1 MQVIQIA
8 TFKVKEGMLEEAIE
22 ALKEIVPKVRE
33 TDPGCLYYAAHTVKG
48 RKNKNTIIF
57 FEKYKDEEA
66 VKEHNNNVGTT
77 LAKLLPLCEPGVDL
91 KTCFEII

>member
-1 MQVIQIA
+1 MVIQIA
-8 TFKVKEGMLEEAIE
+8 TFKVKEGMMEEAIE

-33 TDPGCLYYAAHTVKG
+33 SEPGCLQYVALTVKG

-57 FEKYKDEEA
+57 YENYKDDEA
-66 VKEHNNNVGTT
+66 VTTHNKNAGTT
-77 LAKLLPLCEPGVDL
+77 LAKLLPLCEPGLDL

>member
-1 MQVIQIA
+1 MVIQIA
-8 TFKVKEGMLEEAIE
+8 TFIVKEGMMEEAIE

-33 TDPGCLYYAAHTVKG
+33 SEPGCLQYVALTVKG

-57 FEKYKDEEA
+57 YENYKDDEA
-66 VKEHNNNVGTT
+66 VKIHNNNVGTT
-77 LAKLLPLCEPGVDL
+77 LAKLLPLFVPGVDL

>member
-1 MQVIQIA
+1 MVIQIA
-8 TFKVKEGMLEEAIE
+8 TFEVKEGMMEKAIE

-33 TDPGCLYYAAHTVKG
+33 SEPGCIQYVAHTVKG

-57 FEKYKDEEA
+57 YENYKDDEA
-66 VKEHNNNVGTT
+66 VKTHNNNVGTT
-77 LAKLLPLCEPGVDL
+77 LAKLLPLFVPGVDL

>member
-1 MQVIQIA
+1 MVIQIA
-8 TFKVKEGMLEEAIE
+8 TFKVKEGMMEEAIK

-33 TDPGCLYYAAHTVKG
+33 SEPGCLQYVALTVKG

-57 FEKYKDEEA
+57 YENYKDDEA
-66 VKEHNNNVGTT
+66 VKTHNNNVGTT
-77 LAKLLPLCEPGVDL
+77 LAKLLPLCVPGVDL

>member
-8 TFKVKEGMLEEAIE
+8 TFIVKEGKMEEAIE

-33 TDPGCLYYAAHTVKG
+33 TDTGCLYYAAHTVKG
-48 RKNKNTIIF
+48 RKNKNIIIF
-57 FEKYKDEEA
+57 YEKYKDEEA

-77 LAKLLPLCEPGVDL
+77 LAKLIPLCEPGVDL
-91 KTCFEII
+91 KTCYEII

>member
-1 MQVIQIA
+1 MVIQIA
-8 TFKVKEGMLEEAIE
+8 TFKVKEGMMEQAIK

-33 TDPGCLYYAAHTVKG
+33 SEPGCLQYVAHTVKG

-57 FEKYKDEEA
+57 YENYKDDEA
-66 VKEHNNNVGTT
+66 VSTHNKNVGTT
-77 LAKLLPLCEPGVDL
+77 LAKLLPLCEPGLDL

>member
-1 MQVIQIA
+1 MVIQIA
-8 TFKVKEGMLEEAIE
+8 TFIVKEGMMEEAIE

-33 TDPGCLYYAAHTVKG
+33 SEPGCLQYVALTVKG

-57 FEKYKDEEA
+57 YENYKDDEA
-66 VKEHNNNVGTT
+66 VKTHNNNVGTT
-77 LAKLLPLCEPGVDL
+77 LAKLLPLCEPGLDL